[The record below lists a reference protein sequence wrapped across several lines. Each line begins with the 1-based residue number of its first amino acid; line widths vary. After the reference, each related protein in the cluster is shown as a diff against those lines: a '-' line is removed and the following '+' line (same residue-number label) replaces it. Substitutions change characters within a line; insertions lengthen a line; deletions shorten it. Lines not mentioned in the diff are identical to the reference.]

1 MYSIIISYNATN
13 DVHICSNIINYFH
26 ILTGSQKYIRGAA
39 DRADFLLRN
48 HFWVNGYL
56 QIRLGMCV
64 LLLFE
69 YKVHT

>member
-1 MYSIIISYNATN
+1 MPLMLYIYVLI
-13 DVHICSNIINYFH
+13 SNIINYFH
-26 ILTGSQKYIRGAA
+26 ILTRSQKYIRCAA
-39 DRADFLLRN
+39 DKADFLLRN

>member
-1 MYSIIISYNATN
+1 MPLMLYIYVLLILSTI
-13 DVHICSNIINYFH
+13 FH
-26 ILTGSQKYIRGAA
+26 ILTRSQKYIRGAA
-39 DRADFLLRN
+39 DRADVLLRN

-56 QIRLGMCV
+56 QIKLGMCV